1 MRVILTSNIKKLGKI
16 GEVVTV
22 KDGYARNFLFPKK
35 MALRENKKNVEYYES
50 IQEDLKNKENIKLEE
65 AKKLIEDIKKIQIT
79 FSKEADEKNQLYIS
93 NSKKEIISFLLDKN
107 IKLLSDDLQIPEPIR
122 SVGDHKIAI
131 NPYQGI
137 TETILIQVKKN

>member
-79 FSKEADEKNQLYIS
+79 FSKEADEKNQLYSS